1 MIKANR
7 RLLWITSF
15 LILLP
20 IAAGLILWP
29 ALPSRIA
36 THFGVNNEPNGWS
49 GKPFAVVGLPCIMLG
64 LHWAAV
70 AALELDGKKRNIDGK
85 MMTVI
90 LWICPTLSLSLS
102 TMTYTHALGVSVNI
116 GFYVMLLMGVL
127 LLAIGNSLPKCRQN
141 HTVGVRLPWTLQDP
155 ENWRRTHR
163 VAGWSMSVAGLL
175 ILATAYLCVPWLFF
189 GILTLAILL
198 PVIYSFLYHRAHAGR

>member
-1 MIKANR
+1 MIKANK
-7 RLLWITSF
+7 RLLWVTSL

-20 IAAGLILWP
+20 IAAGLLLWP
-29 ALPSRIA
+29 ALPGQIA
-36 THFGVNNEPNGWS
+36 IHFGVNNEPDGWS
-49 GKPFAVVGLPCIMLG
+49 GKPFAVVGLPCIVLG

-70 AALELDGKKRNIDGK
+70 AALALDDKKRNIDSK
-85 MMTVI
+85 MFTVI
-90 LWICPTLSLSLS
+90 LWICPALSLSLS
-102 TMTYTHALGVSVNI
+102 AMTYAHALGASVQI

-175 ILATAYLCVPWLFF
+175 TLATAYLCIPWLFF
-189 GILTLAILL
+189 SILALAILL
-198 PVIYSFLYHRAHAGR
+198 PAVYSFLYHRAHAGR